1 MSVGGASGAGGAGAS
16 STSGPS
22 ASTGTSTT
30 SSTTTTTSAAN
41 GATTTSSG
49 NGATTTSGSATQ
61 TAQANATA
69 NGASISGQT
78 ETGDGQAATGDPAA
92 LGQQSF
98 TVDAD
103 AIAALPAPQQALAVQ
118 FSIAIVRAQ
127 QEEMARAQQPA
138 VPAGIAVTDPS
149 MVQQAYDGL
158 KGLVNDTR
166 LNAVTALESFAERLS
181 QRLQDDPE
189 SFANA
194 SKLLSALPS
203 NIAIDAVVGEIQAQ
217 NPEDAAAL
225 KATLDSFVQ
234 RQITALEKGEVSPEV
249 AGVAAIAALV
259 AAYKLAPKGELTAV
273 VQSLAKPIANAF
285 AAAKSRL
292 SINKADAET
301 LARYSALD
309 SQGHAVSRHGAHVN
323 TQMLGDRAV
332 HGIDPMT
339 GTQVDGVTGKPH
351 TAPRNAT
358 GFVSEDAFVQAEHHI
373 RTSQLYGDARDVAMA
388 EGRTHFTVEM
398 SLEDALGPNYLDQ
411 VRGVSR
417 VGSAKNPQGS
427 VPTDLTDGRVLAVF
441 KLTPGS
447 EPHLVSM
454 YSVAK

>member
-16 STSGPS
+16 STSGTG
-22 ASTGTSTT
+22 ASTGASTT
-30 SSTTTTTSAAN
+30 SSATTTSATN

-78 ETGDGQAATGDPAA
+78 QTSDGQAATGDPAG

-103 AIAALPAPQQALAVQ
+103 AIAALPAAQQALATQ

-138 VPAGIAVTDPS
+138 VTDPS

-158 KGLVNDTR
+158 KGLINDTR
-166 LNAVTALESFAERLS
+166 LNAVTALESFAKQLSERM
-181 QRLQDDPE
+181 QTNPE
-189 SFANA
+189 AFADAN
-194 SKLLSALPS
+194 KLLSALPS

-339 GTQVDGVTGKPH
+339 GTQVDGITGRPH